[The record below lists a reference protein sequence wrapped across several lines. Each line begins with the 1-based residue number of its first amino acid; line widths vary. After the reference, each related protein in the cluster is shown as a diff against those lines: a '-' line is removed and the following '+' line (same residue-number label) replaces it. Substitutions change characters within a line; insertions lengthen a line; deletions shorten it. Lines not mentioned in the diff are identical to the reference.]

1 MIAEFLR
8 SLYTCAGRNLVF
20 LRQLVGFVC
29 REMETARGCRGH
41 FSKAAPAASQSLPR
55 SPALV
60 YFGNKPTVI
69 QTILAD
75 SSRESRSL
83 FSGHSSARAPNKCSG
98 GRIKIPELDMSE
110 KESLRRGAFSLL
122 GVAAALGFVV
132 PTTVLITSEAE
143 AQAQPATPTPS
154 APAPS
159 GPAPSGAAPSG
170 AATPGMTRR
179 QARHNARKMRR
190 EARRNARETRREARH
205 NARMQRREARRG
217 NSLYMKSNETTK
229 QK

>member
-1 MIAEFLR
+1 
-8 SLYTCAGRNLVF
+8 
-20 LRQLVGFVC
+20 
-29 REMETARGCRGH
+29 
-41 FSKAAPAASQSLPR
+41 
-55 SPALV
+55 
-60 YFGNKPTVI
+60 
-69 QTILAD
+69 
-75 SSRESRSL
+75 
-83 FSGHSSARAPNKCSG
+83 
-98 GRIKIPELDMSE
+98 MSE
-110 KESLRRGAFSLL
+110 KRISRRGAFSLL

-143 AQAQPATPTPS
+143 AQAQPTTPTPFGPAPS
-154 APAPS
+154 GPAPS

-170 AATPGMTRR
+170 PATPGMTRR